1 LWLSIYF
8 SCVVNQMLRFEAK
21 LGLSYLFR
29 NELKIE
35 NEQEKSNATAIG
47 QLIGQLLVADR

>member
-1 LWLSIYF
+1 
-8 SCVVNQMLRFEAK
+8 MLRFEAK